1 MIGVGEGL
9 GGRVAVGSA
18 VAVGAGLV
26 DSGNG
31 VWVIGTDVAVAGF
44 SVGAAW
50 ETAVSWRTAVS
61 LQPVERK
68 RKKKQ
73 KISSKAA
80 AALRGVIIH

>member
-1 MIGVGEGL
+1 MIGVEEGL

-18 VAVGAGLV
+18 VAMGAGLV

-31 VWVIGTDVAVAGF
+31 VWVMGTVVAVAGC

-61 LQPVERK
+61 LQPIERK
-68 RKKKQ
+68 K
-73 KISSKAA
+73 
-80 AALRGVIIH
+80 